1 MDNKFNKKVRYI
13 YILITTHLL
22 ELASKPKKYFKLK
35 FNLVQELFNNY
46 QSNKIMK
53 LCLFDDQ
60 WIHSLKPSV

>member
-35 FNLVQELFNNY
+35 FKLGTRIVQ
-46 QSNKIMK
+46 
-53 LCLFDDQ
+53 
-60 WIHSLKPSV
+60 